1 MRMRSIVNWV
11 AAALVAASMASTVGA
26 ETVENTYVGK
36 LEFQDQTITKET
48 AQALHQRVALQ
59 RASQLVLW
67 SLPIT
72 SFYQG
77 YEAQNSNLGV
87 DGNDPVI
94 GLYQGYSSVYPFL
107 TANITTPYTISMADL
122 SKTGPLVVNIPAGS
136 VYGVVDNAWQ
146 QPIKEINSGKAQA
159 LLFVGP
165 GQEYPKDFKGEVIQS
180 DTFIILYFYRI
191 LGTGPEVEK
200 LKTAV
205 TAYKLSDAANPPKT
219 RFIKYDPKKG
229 DKVTLNT
236 QPRDMRYW
244 ELVNS
249 YVQKEPMA
257 ERDRFFYA
265 WLKDL
270 GIEKGKPFKPTA
282 EQKQVMLE
290 GLKVGMAMAQ
300 ATSFNKTREMF
311 PTALYGKD
319 SGWEDAMAGMNP
331 KIDMENYSMFNER
344 ASYTFEAVT
353 TSAGMVSRV
362 PGKGSAYLGSY
373 YDADGNALMGGN
385 NYTLRIEANP
395 PAENFWSITVYDIE
409 NRLLVRNDIEK
420 SGVNSRQKDL
430 IKNTDGSV
438 DLYFGP
444 VAPRGKEAN
453 WVQTNKGQSYFMYLR
468 LYGPLQPYFD
478 QTWPMNKVTKVE

>member
-1 MRMRSIVNWV
+1 MTSRILLNLAIGGLLS
-11 AAALVAASMASTVGA
+11 AAVSTAVLA
-26 ETVENTYVGK
+26 NDVQETYLGK
-36 LEFQDQTITKET
+36 LEYQDQTITKAT
-48 AQALHQRVALQ
+48 AQMLHRRMALQ

-72 SFYQG
+72 SLYQA
-77 YEAQNSNLGV
+77 YDAQKNNLSV
-87 DGNDPVI
+87 DGRDPVI
-94 GLYQGYSSVYPFL
+94 GLYQGYNSVYPFL
-107 TANITTPYTISMADL
+107 TANVTTPYTVSMADL
-122 SKTGPLVVNIPAGS
+122 SETGPLVVNIPAGG
-136 VYGVVDNAWQ
+136 VYGVANDAWQ
-146 QPIKEINSGKAQA
+146 QPIKEINSGQQET

-165 GQEYPKDFKGEVIQS
+165 GQDYPKDFKGEVIQS
-180 DTFIILYFYRI
+180 DTFIILYFYRV
-191 LGTGPEVEK
+191 LGTGPEADK

-205 TAYKLSDAANPPKT
+205 TAYKLADVNNPPKT
-219 RFIKYDPKKG
+219 RFITFEPGQG
-229 DKVTLNT
+229 DTITLNT

-244 ELVNS
+244 ELVND

-257 ERDRFFYA
+257 DRDRFFYA

-282 EQKQVMLE
+282 EQKEVMLE
-290 GLKVGMAMAQ
+290 GLNVGMAMAQ

-331 KIDMENYSMFNER
+331 KIDMDNYSMFNER

-373 YDADGNALMGGN
+373 YDADGDALMGGN
-385 NYTLRIEANP
+385 NYRLHIGPNP
-395 PAENFWSITVYDIE
+395 PAANFWSITVYDIE
-409 NRLLVRNDIEK
+409 NRLIIRNGIER
-420 SGVNSRQKDL
+420 SDRSSRTEGL
-430 IKNTDGSV
+430 INNADGSV

-444 VAPRGKEAN
+444 KAPQGREVN
-453 WVQTNKGQSYFMYLR
+453 WIQTNKGQSFFVYLR
-468 LYGPLQPYFD
+468 LYGPEQAYFD
-478 QTWPMNKVTKVE
+478 QTFPMSKIEKMK